1 MEADR
6 DETLSPIE
14 AVGPGTTPSH
24 KHAFS
29 LSTTST
35 GTPSPI
41 REERRQRSSS
51 NPSDGA
57 GVKHLPGHD
66 SFTTVRLSEPPSRQL
81 TLNTNVSTY
90 GTIQDRRS
98 LFATTLSPK
107 SAAVSPR
114 MSPLG
119 SRCSGVDPNEDLS
132 PVTSIPNST
141 LRPNLKDELEGLD
154 DDSKT
159 ISGVEAEDSDD
170 DDEEVDWD
178 TLQSKEDAESNLN
191 EEDVG
196 HVLVTEGDIAIH
208 CYSLTLVLFLHRLLL
223 CSWLDWNRKTIGW
236 LRTRRPSR

>member
-6 DETLSPIE
+6 DETISPIE
-14 AVGPGTTPSH
+14 AVGPGFTLSH
-24 KHAFS
+24 KHAYS

-35 GTPSPI
+35 ATGSPN
-41 REERRQRSSS
+41 REDRRQRSSS

-57 GVKHLPGHD
+57 GVKHLPEHD

-98 LFATTLSPK
+98 LFATTLSPA
-107 SAAVSPR
+107 SASLSPGVSPL
-114 MSPLG
+114 S
-119 SRCSGVDPNEDLS
+119 SRFSRVDPDEDLS
-132 PVTSIPNST
+132 PITSIPTST
-141 LRPNLKDELEGLD
+141 LRPNLKDELEGFD

-159 ISGVEAEDSDD
+159 ISGVEVEESDD
-170 DDEEVDWD
+170 DDEEVDWE

-196 HVLVTEGDIAIH
+196 HVLIPGGNFLTFTDFCIVSADH
-208 CYSLTLVLFLHRLLL
+208 CYALGP
-223 CSWLDWNRKTIGW
+223 IGTGK
-236 LRTRRPSR
+236 R

>member
-14 AVGPGTTPSH
+14 AVGPGH
-24 KHAFS
+24 KHASS
-29 LSTTST
+29 LSTTSST
-35 GTPSPI
+35 DTPSPT

-57 GVKHLPGHD
+57 GVKHLPEHD

-81 TLNTNVSTY
+81 TLNTNVSTH

-98 LFATTLSPK
+98 LFANTLSPV
-107 SAAVSPR
+107 SASVSPGP
-114 MSPLG
+114 SPLS
-119 SRCSGVDPNEDLS
+119 SRFSRADPNEELS
-132 PVTSIPNST
+132 PVSSIPNST
-141 LRPNLKDELEGLD
+141 LRPNLKDELEGFD

-159 ISGVEAEDSDD
+159 ISGVEVEESDD

-196 HVLVTEGDIAIH
+196 HVLVPGGVLDIH
-208 CYSLTLVLFLHRLLL
+208 
-223 CSWLDWNRKTIGW
+223 
-236 LRTRRPSR
+236 